1 MERKK
6 TDILIFLEKQKERPK
21 LTEEQLKEMDFEDR
35 MALNGCFPAA
45 LIEADDF
52 EAASKY
58 GTVIGDDEFVK
69 YGKSQ
74 KETIKELIR
83 KYKPQW
89 VIGLGNSATLLLPYH
104 YQRKILVNP
113 KVGYDDLNLI
123 PPFAVENTYG
133 FFSSNNKESYELFKR
148 VYPNAVF
155 IPYNRYSIVEP
166 PSSYLHVD
174 ELDNE
179 IRRIIGI

>member
-1 MERKK
+1 MDNKK

-21 LTEEQLKEMDFEDR
+21 LTKEQIKEMDFEDR
-35 MALNGCFPAA
+35 MALSGFPTS

-58 GTVIGDDEFVK
+58 GTVIGNDEFVD

-74 KETIKELIR
+74 KETIKELIG

-104 YQRKILVNP
+104 YQRKILINP
-113 KVGYDDLNLI
+113 KIGYDDLNLI
-123 PPFAVENTYG
+123 PPFAVGNTYG

-155 IPYNRYSIVEP
+155 IPFNKYSKSVT
-166 PSSYLHVD
+166 PSSYLHID
-174 ELDNE
+174 ELDDE
-179 IRRIIGI
+179 IRNIIGI